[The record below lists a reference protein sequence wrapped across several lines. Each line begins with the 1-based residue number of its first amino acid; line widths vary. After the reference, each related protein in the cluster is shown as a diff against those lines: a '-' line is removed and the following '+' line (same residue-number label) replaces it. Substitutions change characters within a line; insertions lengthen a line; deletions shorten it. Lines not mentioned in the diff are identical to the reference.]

1 MKRLLIVL
9 TLLAAVACGESSSG
23 VDGFAA
29 NVQVSFATQR
39 PAPPAASL
47 ARVASLAGDTLV
59 VGSDTLI
66 LSSAEVV
73 LKEIELKRLEVAD
86 CDDAGN
92 VDDDACEEFAAGPVL
107 VSLPL
112 GPGAEERFA
121 LVIPAGTYTEVEFD
135 IHKPDDGNPVD
146 QAFVAANPAFADISI
161 RVQGTFN
168 GTAFVYTSDLNVE
181 QELPL
186 LPPLVI
192 TDASSATNLTILVDV
207 DRWFRTAAGS
217 LIDPATA
224 NKDGANEGVV
234 KENIKNSV
242 EAFEDED
249 RDGDDD

>member
-1 MKRLLIVL
+1 MKRLLTIL
-9 TLLAAVACGESSSG
+9 TLVAAAACGDSTNG

-39 PAPPAASL
+39 PAAPASL
-47 ARVASLAGDTLV
+47 ARAASFAGDTLV
-59 VGSDTLI
+59 QGSDTLI
-66 LSSAEVV
+66 LSSVEVV

-86 CDDAGN
+86 CDDSTNTG
-92 VDDDACEEFAAGPVL
+92 DACEKFAAGPVL

-112 GPGAEERFA
+112 GPGAEQRFA

-135 IHKPDDGNPVD
+135 IHKPDDGDPVD

-168 GTAFVYTSDLNVE
+168 DTAFVYTSDLNVE
-181 QELPL
+181 QELALIPS
-186 LPPLVI
+186 LVI
-192 TDASSATNLTILVDV
+192 TDASSATNLTILVEV
-207 DRWFRTAAGS
+207 DRWFRNAAGS

-224 NKDGANEGVV
+224 NKGGDNEGVV